1 MSIEDVHPPRPTL
14 FSFPGTHH
22 YLSPNRIPSERDLV
36 ALSPLGI
43 ATRWAA
49 VLGAIGIMLTAIY
62 LIVDGILSMGTGTV
76 SRLFDLAVNPLIG
89 LLVGILATAA
99 IQSSSTVTALTV
111 AAVGTGA
118 VPVSVAIPVI
128 LGANIGTT
136 ITASIVSFGF
146 LGHRGEFQR
155 AFTAAALHRWFNVLF
170 VAVIFPLEILF
181 QPLQRLSDLLADTL
195 VGDGPEPITTGS
207 WVFSLFTP
215 LIDLVGVR
223 GLLGWLFAPQVAA
236 IASAVL
242 GTVLVLVAVRL
253 MNSQLRTIMAASTR
267 TLLKRSSGNSDVLGI
282 AVGTVVTMTVQA
294 SAATISSLLPFAA
307 AKTLKQRETLFLI
320 LGANIG
326 TTFLALFT
334 ALAVPGSMGS
344 FALQAA
350 LVHMLFNIIG
360 TLLVM
365 LIPPLR
371 DLLLRLA
378 RISGR
383 AAARG
388 YGIAALVIALG
399 YLAGPAV
406 LLLGYLIIF

>member
-1 MSIEDVHPPRPTL
+1 MSTEDVQPPRPTL

-22 YLSPNRIPSERDLV
+22 YLNPSRIPSERDVV
-36 ALSPLGI
+36 ALSAPGI
-43 ATRWAA
+43 AIRWAA
-49 VLGAIGIMLTAIY
+49 VLSAIGIMLTAIY
-62 LIVDGILSMGTGTV
+62 LIVDGIHSLGSGTV
-76 SRLFDLAVNPLIG
+76 ARLFDLAANPLVG

-146 LGHRGEFQR
+146 LGHREEFQR
-155 AFTAAALHRWFNVLF
+155 AFTAASLHRWFNVFF
-170 VAVIFPLEILF
+170 VALIFPLELLF

-195 VGDGPEPITTGS
+195 TGDSPTPITTGS

-215 LIDLVGVR
+215 LIDLIGTR

-236 IASAVL
+236 VVSAVM
-242 GTVLVLVAVRL
+242 GTVFVLVAVRL

-267 TLLKRSSGNSDVLGI
+267 TLLKRSSGNSDALGI
-282 AVGTVVTMTVQA
+282 AVGTLVTMTVQA
-294 SAATISSLLPFAA
+294 SAVTVSSLLPFAA
-307 AKTLKQRETLFLI
+307 AKTLKQREALFLI

-326 TTFLALFT
+326 TTFLSLFT
-334 ALAVPGSMGS
+334 ALAVPGTMGS

-350 LVHMLFNIIG
+350 LVHMLFNLIG
-360 TLLVM
+360 ALLVL

-378 RISGR
+378 ETSGR

-388 YGIAALVIALG
+388 YGIAALAIALS

-406 LLLGYLIIF
+406 LFLGYLIIF

>member
-1 MSIEDVHPPRPTL
+1 M
-14 FSFPGTHH
+14 
-22 YLSPNRIPSERDLV
+22 
-36 ALSPLGI
+36 
-43 ATRWAA
+43 
-49 VLGAIGIMLTAIY
+49 
-62 LIVDGILSMGTGTV
+62 
-76 SRLFDLAVNPLIG
+76 
-89 LLVGILATAA
+89 
-99 IQSSSTVTALTV
+99 
-111 AAVGTGA
+111 
-118 VPVSVAIPVI
+118 
-128 LGANIGTT
+128 
-136 ITASIVSFGF
+136 
-146 LGHRGEFQR
+146 
-155 AFTAAALHRWFNVLF
+155 
-170 VAVIFPLEILF
+170 
-181 QPLQRLSDLLADTL
+181 
-195 VGDGPEPITTGS
+195 
-207 WVFSLFTP
+207 
-215 LIDLVGVR
+215 
-223 GLLGWLFAPQVAA
+223 
-236 IASAVL
+236 L

-350 LVHMLFNIIG
+350 LVHMLFNISG